1 MTDSVLSRRELL
13 RAGAIAAGY
22 TLAVSP
28 VRAEAVSTAS
38 DGLVHGPVEIPVAD
52 RRAADGRVPAYRARP
67 ASGGP
72 FPLVLVVHEIFGV
85 HEYIQDVCRRFAHAG
100 YTAVAPDL
108 YQRHGDVRK
117 LKDIREVIGL
127 VAKVPDAEVMSDLDA
142 TVKWAGESGE
152 ADASRVA
159 ITGFC
164 WGGRIVWLYTAHS
177 ARLDA
182 GVAWYGRLVGD
193 ARPQTPKHPID
204 LAGSLRAP
212 VLGLYGGDDRGIP
225 ISTVEE
231 MRTAVSKHG
240 KLCEI
245 VVYDGASHGFH
256 ADYRPSYHAEAAADG
271 WRRLLDWLR
280 KNGV

>member
-22 TLAVSP
+22 TLAAGP
-28 VRAEAVSTAS
+28 VRADAISTGS
-38 DGLVHGPVEIPVAD
+38 GGLVHGPVEIPVP
-52 RRAADGRVPAYRARP
+52 DGRVPAYRARP
-67 ASGGP
+67 TSGGP

-85 HEYIQDVCRRFAHAG
+85 HEYIQDVCRRFAHEG

-117 LKDIREVIGL
+117 LTDVREIIDGV
-127 VAKVPDAEVMSDLDA
+127 VTKVPDAEVMSDLDA
-142 TVKWAGESGE
+142 TVKWAGGSGE
-152 ADASRVA
+152 ADASRLA

-164 WGGRIVWLYTAHS
+164 WGGRIVWLYAAHS
-177 ARLDA
+177 SELDA

-193 ARPQTPKHPID
+193 ARPQTPEQPLE

-212 VLGLYGGDDRGIP
+212 VLGLYGGRDRGIP
-225 ISTVEE
+225 ISTIEK
-231 MRTAVSKHG
+231 MRAAVSKHG
-240 KLCEI
+240 KPCEI

-256 ADYRPSYHAEAAADG
+256 ADYRPSYDAEAAADG

>member
-1 MTDSVLSRRELL
+1 MTDPALSRRELL

-22 TLAVSP
+22 TLAAGP
-28 VRAEAVSTAS
+28 VQAGAVSTAS
-38 DGLVHGPVEIPVAD
+38 EGLVHGPVGIPAS
-52 RRAADGRVPAYRARP
+52 GGSVPAYRARP

-72 FPLVLVVHEIFGV
+72 HPLVLVVHEIFGV
-85 HEYIQDVCRRFAHAG
+85 HEYIQDICRRLAHAG

-117 LKDIREVIGL
+117 LTDVRQIIDGV

-152 ADASRVA
+152 ADASRVG

-164 WGGRIVWLYTAHS
+164 WGGRVVWLYAAHS

-193 ARPQTPKHPID
+193 ARPQTPKHPLE

-212 VLGLYGGDDRGIP
+212 VLGLYGGLDRGIP
-225 ISTVEE
+225 VATVEE
-231 MRTAVSKHG
+231 MRAAVAKHG
-240 KLCEI
+240 KPCEL
-245 VVYDGASHGFH
+245 VVYDDAHHGFH
-256 ADYRPSYHAEAAADG
+256 ADYRPSYNAEAAADG